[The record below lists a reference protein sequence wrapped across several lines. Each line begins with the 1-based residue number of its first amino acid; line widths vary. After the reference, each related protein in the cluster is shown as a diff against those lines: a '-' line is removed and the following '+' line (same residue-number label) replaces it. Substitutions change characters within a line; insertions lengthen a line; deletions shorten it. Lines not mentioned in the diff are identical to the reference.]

1 MENREEIRTGVLR
14 GSGWYVSGRGPRA
27 ASRVHSLP
35 VERDDC
41 LGFRLVLVREKTNG
55 E

>member
-1 MENREEIRTGVLR
+1 MENLGKIRTGLLR
-14 GSGWYVSGRGPRA
+14 GGSWYFFGWWVRA
-27 ASRVHSLP
+27 ATRGRARP
-35 VERDDC
+35 VELDDS